1 MMKDFNAPTDMLKD
15 KVILVTGAGDGI
27 GRTLALECA
36 RLGATVILL
45 GRTIENLEYVYDEI
59 IKNGGPTP
67 AIIPL
72 NLLTASRQ
80 EYNQIADI
88 IDRELGRLDAV
99 VHCAAL
105 LGELTTLAQY
115 PLDTFENVI
124 RVNMTAAFALT
135 QAVQPMLEAAPSGRV
150 IFTTSS
156 VGRKGRAHWGAY
168 AISKFAV
175 EGLMQT
181 LADELEHASRIRVN
195 AVNPGPTRT
204 KMRASAYPAE
214 DPAKVCPPEK
224 IVPTYLY
231 LLSEEGQ
238 KVHGQSIDA
247 QG

>member
-1 MMKDFNAPTDMLKD
+1 MQDFNAPDSMLKD
-15 KVILVTGAGDGI
+15 KVILITGAGDGI
-27 GRTLALECA
+27 GRVLALECA

-45 GRTIENLEYVYDEI
+45 GRTIEKLEAVYDEI
-59 IKNGGPTP
+59 EKKGWPRP

-72 NLLTASRQ
+72 NLLTASKQ
-80 EYNQIADI
+80 DYNQIADI
-88 IDRELGRLDAV
+88 IDKELGRLDAL
-99 VHCAAL
+99 VHCAAQ
-105 LGELTTLAQY
+105 LGELTTLSQY

-124 RVNMTAAFALT
+124 KINMTAAFALT
-135 QAVQPMLEAAPSGRV
+135 QAVQPLLEASPSGRI

-181 LADELEHASRIRVN
+181 LADELENASKIRVN
-195 AVNPGPTRT
+195 AINPGATRT

-214 DPAKVCPPEK
+214 DPAKVCPPES
-224 IVPTYLY
+224 VVRSYLY
-231 LLSEEGQ
+231 LLSDEGQ
-238 KVHGQSIDA
+238 AIHGQSIDA

>member
-1 MMKDFNAPTDMLKD
+1 MQDFNAPDSMLTN
-15 KVILVTGAGDGI
+15 KVILITGAGDGI
-27 GRTLALECA
+27 GRRLALECA

-45 GRTIENLEYVYDEI
+45 GRTIEKLEAVYDEI
-59 IKNGGPTP
+59 EKQGWPRP

-72 NLLTASRQ
+72 NLLTATKQ
-80 EYNQIADI
+80 EYNQIAEI
-88 IDRELGRLDAV
+88 IDKELGRLDAL
-99 VHCAAL
+99 VHCAAQ

-124 RVNMTAAFALT
+124 KVNMTAAFALT
-135 QAVQPMLEAAPSGRV
+135 QAVQPLLEASDSGRI

-181 LADELEHASRIRVN
+181 LADELENASRIRVN
-195 AVNPGPTRT
+195 AINPGATRT

-214 DPAKVCPPEK
+214 DPANVCPPET
-224 IVPTYLY
+224 VVRTYLY
-231 LLSEEGQ
+231 LLSDEGQ
-238 KVHGQSIDA
+238 AVHGQSIDA

>member
-1 MMKDFNAPTDMLKD
+1 MRDFIAPADMLKE
-15 KVILVTGAGDGI
+15 KVILITGAGDGI
-27 GRTLALECA
+27 GRVLALECA

-45 GRTIENLEYVYDEI
+45 GRTIEKLEAVYDDIE
-59 IKNGGPTP
+59 KQGWPRP

-72 NLLTASRQ
+72 NLLTASKQ

-88 IDRELGRLDAV
+88 IDKELGRLDGL
-99 VHCAAL
+99 VHCAAQ

-124 RVNMTAAFALT
+124 RVNMTSAFALT
-135 QAVQPMLEAAPSGRV
+135 QAVQPLLEAAPSGRIV
-150 IFTTSS
+150 FTTSS

-181 LADELEHASRIRVN
+181 LADELEHASRIRIN
-195 AVNPGPTRT
+195 AINPGATRT
-204 KMRASAYPAE
+204 RMRASAYPAE

-224 IVPTYLY
+224 VVPTYLY
-231 LLSEEGQ
+231 LLSDEGQ
-238 KVHGQSIDA
+238 QHHGESIDA
-247 QG
+247 QD

>member
-1 MMKDFNAPTDMLKD
+1 MQDFNAPAEMLKD
-15 KVILVTGAGDGI
+15 KVILITGAGDGI
-27 GRTLALECA
+27 GRALSLECS

-45 GRTIENLEYVYDEI
+45 GRTIEKLEAVYDEI
-59 IKNGGPTP
+59 EKNGGARP

-72 NLLTASRQ
+72 NLLTASKL

-88 IDRELGRLDAV
+88 IDKEFGHLDAL
-99 VHCAAL
+99 VHCAAQ

-124 RVNMTAAFALT
+124 KINMTAAFALT
-135 QAVQPMLEAAPSGRV
+135 QAVQPLLETSPAGRI

-168 AISKFAV
+168 AVSKFAV

-181 LADELEHASRIRVN
+181 LADELENASRIRVN
-195 AVNPGPTRT
+195 CINPGATRT
-204 KMRASAYPAE
+204 KMRASAFPAE
-214 DPAKVCPPEK
+214 DPAKNCLPEK
-224 IVPTYLY
+224 IIPTYLY

-238 KVHGQSIDA
+238 KHHGESIDA

>member
-1 MMKDFNAPTDMLKD
+1 MKDFNAPADMLKD
-15 KVILVTGAGDGI
+15 KVVLITGAGDGI

-45 GRTIENLEYVYDEI
+45 GRTIENLERVYDEI
-59 IKNGGPTP
+59 VQKGWPTP

-88 IDRELGRLDAV
+88 IDRELGRLDAL
-99 VHCAAL
+99 VHCAAQ

-135 QAVQPMLEAAPSGRV
+135 QAVQPLLEAAPCGRI

-195 AVNPGPTRT
+195 AINPGATRT

-214 DPAKVCPPEK
+214 DPAKVCPPET
-224 IVPTYLY
+224 VARTYLY
-231 LLSEEGQ
+231 LLSDEGMGI
-238 KVHGQSIDA
+238 HGQSIDA